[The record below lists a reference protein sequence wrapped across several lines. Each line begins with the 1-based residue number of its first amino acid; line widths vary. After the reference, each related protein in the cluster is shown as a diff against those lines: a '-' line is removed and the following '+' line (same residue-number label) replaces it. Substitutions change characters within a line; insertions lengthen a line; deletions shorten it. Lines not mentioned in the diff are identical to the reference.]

1 VILQMPANV
10 GLIYENRDIESV
22 QQLTWTNTRKLQQ
35 FWRVNGARADYDLA
49 PGQKPAFTALVSA
62 DHGLG
67 TVVVDNDF
75 LNGRVGENLKVWPLN
90 GRV

>member
-1 VILQMPANV
+1 MPANV
-10 GLIYENRDIESV
+10 GLIHEYRNIVSV
-22 QQLTWTNTRKLQQ
+22 QQLTWANTRKLQQ
-35 FWRVNGARADYDLA
+35 FWRVNGAGADYDLA

-67 TVVVDNDF
+67 TTVVDNYF
-75 LNGRVGENLKVWPLN
+75 LNGRVGENLKAWPLY